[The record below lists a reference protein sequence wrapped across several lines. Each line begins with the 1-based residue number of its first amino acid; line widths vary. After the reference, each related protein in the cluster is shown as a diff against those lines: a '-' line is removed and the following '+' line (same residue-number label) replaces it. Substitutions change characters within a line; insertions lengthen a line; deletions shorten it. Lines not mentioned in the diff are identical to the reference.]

1 MPTIDKSPTP
11 SADKDCLDLY
21 WREIK
26 DNKPLSREEECD
38 LFARFRAGDRAAY
51 EQLIQANLR
60 FVVRV
65 AREYCPED
73 GPLLMDLIAEGN
85 MGLLHAIDRYDET
98 RGFKFITYAVWW
110 IRQAILKAAPRAKRA
125 ARVPMSHVNDMHTV
139 EKEMAVLSQRLGR
152 AATFAEV
159 AAVTEMSP
167 ERMVNALAAGKQ
179 DMSLDAPV
187 FEDEDQ
193 PLYAAFP
200 IDDTGFRALEEE
212 RVMQSLARGL
222 ETLDEREGWI
232 IREYFGLDREEGRT
246 LEEIGA
252 DMGITRERVR
262 QLRNRALGKMRALFD
277 EWQVEI
283 SAN

>member
-1 MPTIDKSPTP
+1 MPIIDKP
-11 SADKDCLDLY
+11 SAPSTNTDCLDLY

-26 DNKPLSREEECD
+26 DNKPLSREDECQ
-38 LFARFRAGDRAAY
+38 LFARYRAGDRTAY
-51 EQLIQANLR
+51 DQLIQANLR

-65 AREYCPED
+65 ARDYCPED

-110 IRQAILKAAPRAKRA
+110 IRQAILKAAPRAKRTA
-125 ARVPMSHVNDMHTV
+125 KVPMSHVNDMHAV
-139 EKEMAVLSQRLGR
+139 EKEMAGLSQRLGR
-152 AATFAEV
+152 AATLDEV
-159 AAVTEMSP
+159 AEATEMSP
-167 ERMVNALAAGKQ
+167 ERMVNALAASKQ

-187 FEDEDQ
+187 FDDEDQ

-200 IDDTGFRALEEE
+200 VDDTGFEELEEAH
-212 RVMQSLARGL
+212 VMQSLARGL
-222 ETLDEREGWI
+222 DTLDDREGWI
-232 IREYFGLDREEGRT
+232 IKEYFGLDREGGRT
-246 LEEIGA
+246 LEEIGE

-262 QLRNRALGKMRALFD
+262 QLRNRALGKMRTLFD
-277 EWQVEI
+277 EWQVEV

>member
-38 LFARFRAGDRAAY
+38 LFVRFRAGDRAAY

-139 EKEMAVLSQRLGR
+139 EKEMAVLSQRWGR

-159 AAVTEMSP
+159 
-167 ERMVNALAAGKQ
+167 
-179 DMSLDAPV
+179 DAPV

-200 IDDTGFRALEEE
+200 IDDTGFIALEEE

-262 QLRNRALGKMRALFD
+262 QLRNRALGKMRALFE

>member
-1 MPTIDKSPTP
+1 MATVEKSPTP
-11 SADKDCLDLY
+11 TADKNCLDLY

-26 DNKPLSREEECD
+26 DNKPLSREEECK
-38 LFARFRAGDRAAY
+38 LFERFRAGDRAAY

-65 AREYCPED
+65 ARDYCPED

-85 MGLLHAIDRYDET
+85 MGLLHAIDRFDET

-110 IRQAILKAAPRAKRA
+110 IRQAILKAAPRARRA
-125 ARVPMSHVNDMHTV
+125 AKLPMSHVNDMHTI
-139 EKEMAVLSQRLGR
+139 EREMAVLSQRLGR
-152 AATFAEV
+152 AATFDEV
-159 AAVTEMSP
+159 ADLTEMSP

-187 FEDEDQ
+187 FDDEDQ

-200 IDDTGFRALEEE
+200 VDDTGFGELEQE
-212 RVMQSLARGL
+212 RVMKSLARGL
-222 ETLDEREGWI
+222 DNLDEREVSI
-232 IREYFGLDREEGRT
+232 IREYFGLDRDEGRT
-246 LEEIGA
+246 LEEIGE

-262 QLRNRALGKMRALFD
+262 QLRNRALSKMRALFD
-277 EWQVEI
+277 EWQVEV